1 VAGTITR
8 AIRLAVLDGT
18 VAIESFRQVGA
29 AGETEL
35 GRVGRGA
42 ANANAALEGMGRQ
55 ADATSR
61 QGRAAFLNI
70 SNQAQDFI
78 VQVQGGTDAFRA
90 FSQQAPQALD
100 AVAVAM
106 GGLAPGLGVL
116 VTVAATAVALVPTLV
131 ALAGAHGDAATAAE
145 AQAKSTDALLKTLDV
160 STASADKFTAS
171 LRGLS
176 AQQAQLAGADLAAA
190 ADKAAKAYG
199 EALTKVQATVNARVQ
214 VAQVAVADAPAG
226 PDQGP
231 RTAQIQAAAQ
241 RLRDVFASFQQ
252 GAPVLDQLM
261 QSLADLDQAL
271 GRSGASATKAG
282 DTFRAQLEAVEP
294 LRKGY
299 QDAAA
304 AADLFKDANDQSARA
319 AMDAKDI
326 LRQATSELEKWSG
339 VLGRSRISAVAEE
352 MKVLGASTEQV
363 TNYVE
368 AATAALERQD
378 EQTAKTA
385 RTKETMERLGVSR
398 TEATALVEDAAKVN
412 DALDERG
419 KKLAEITQVER
430 ELRAGLL
437 EQEAAN
443 DRILAL
449 RQQVL
454 ALDVKD
460 QESVERVAR
469 GYEQAVRQSEARL
482 ARTDRGEDMGA
493 AMGAAGAAAAGAIT
507 PPTAEQLKLLPQL
520 QQEYEKTTRKVYENA
535 AANVYDT
542 EFNKANT
549 EAIQAGVQAQED
561 AARAAKTAS
570 DERARAHA
578 QDVKTL
584 AELQALLLK
593 SDNPLQAAADAAAT
607 RMSKFATGP
616 EIEQARDAAR
626 QRAAD
631 VELAKG
637 SAEAEAGLNEE
648 RQRAQA
654 LLAQLSPVEE
664 QHQRNLDEIAT
675 LYDDGAL
682 GLKDSNEA
690 LAARQTL
697 LSAEIA
703 KMPVLLRQR
712 EQLRRREAA
721 ENALATEGPFAGGIH
736 AGFLQIQSEAE
747 DTGRTIAS
755 ALGAGFD
762 AVSASFVDM
771 LNGGE
776 DGFASLSAAALSF
789 VKTLEQVI
797 IKMLIVQAVEAA
809 IGFGFGGGAGAA
821 SQTPT
826 TTTIGGVYHGGGV
839 VGDGAGGSRSL
850 PSWLFAAA
858 ARAHGGLM
866 LGPDEIPIVA
876 RRGERVLSPEETRAY
891 GGRGAA
897 AAVISHAPT
906 YNISGVT
913 DVRVLQAVVE
923 ASSAK
928 ALTDLERRWRSD
940 PMSRRATV
948 GH

>member
-131 ALAGAHGDAATAAE
+131 ALAGAHGDAAKEAE

-261 QSLADLDQAL
+261 QSWPTSTRRSAGPAPAPRRP
-271 GRSGASATKAG
+271 GTRSGPSSRRSSRCARATR
-282 DTFRAQLEAVEP
+282 TPPPPRTCS
-294 LRKGY
+294 R
-299 QDAAA
+299 
-304 AADLFKDANDQSARA
+304 DANDQSARA

-419 KKLAEITQVER
+419 KKLAEITKVER

-593 SDNPLQAAADAAAT
+593 SDT
-607 RMSKFATGP
+607 RSRPRPTPPRRACPSSRPGP
-616 EIEQARDAAR
+616 RSSR
-626 QRAAD
+626 PGTPPGSGPPTSSWPR
-631 VELAKG
+631 G

-690 LAARQTL
+690 LAARQDAAL
-697 LSAEIA
+697 RRDRQDARPAPAARAAEA
-703 KMPVLLRQR
+703 ARGGRERARHRGPVRGRHPRRVPADPVRGRGHRPDHRLGVGRGLRRGVRLLRR
-712 EQLRRREAA
+712 HVERRRGRLRLPVRGG
-721 ENALATEGPFAGGIH
+721 ALVRQDARAGHHQDADRAGGR
-736 AGFLQIQSEAE
+736 
-747 DTGRTIAS
+747 GRDRLRIRRRGRGRQPDADHDHDRRRLPRRRRRGRWRRRF
-755 ALGAGFD
+755 ALP
-762 AVSASFVDM
+762 AVV
-771 LNGGE
+771 
-776 DGFASLSAAALSF
+776 
-789 VKTLEQVI
+789 
-797 IKMLIVQAVEAA
+797 
-809 IGFGFGGGAGAA
+809 
-821 SQTPT
+821 
-826 TTTIGGVYHGGGV
+826 
-839 VGDGAGGSRSL
+839 
-850 PSWLFAAA
+850 LFAAA

-897 AAVISHAPT
+897 AA
-906 YNISGVT
+906 
-913 DVRVLQAVVE
+913 
-923 ASSAK
+923 SSATRRPTTSR
-928 ALTDLERRWRSD
+928 ASPTCGCCRRW
-940 PMSRRATV
+940 SRRAAPRR
-948 GH
+948 